1 MTQHTLRNYLIFL
14 IKKEENLVK
23 LDTMMYETSG
33 TIKEIFLKKIC
44 FDQADD

>member
-1 MTQHTLRNYLIFL
+1 MTQYTLRNYLIVL

-23 LDTMMYETSG
+23 LDTIMYETSG